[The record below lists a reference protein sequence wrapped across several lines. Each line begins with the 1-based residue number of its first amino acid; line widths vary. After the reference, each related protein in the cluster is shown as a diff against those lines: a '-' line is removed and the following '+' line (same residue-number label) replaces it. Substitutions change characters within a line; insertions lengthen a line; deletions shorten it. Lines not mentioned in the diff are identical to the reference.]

1 MILGTFE
8 KQPVDVKDYDID
20 YAQWLTPGD
29 AISSA
34 AVEVDT
40 AGLLAD
46 SVFTS
51 GDRVKVWLSGGVSGQ
66 RYKVTVTAS
75 TDDGRVLQHEFVIK
89 VKDR

>member
-29 AISSA
+29 GIQSA
-34 AVEVDT
+34 TAEVD
-40 AGLLAD
+40 AGGLLVD

-66 RYKVTVTAS
+66 RYKVTVTVS
-75 TDDGRVLQHEFVIK
+75 TNDGRVLQHEFVIK